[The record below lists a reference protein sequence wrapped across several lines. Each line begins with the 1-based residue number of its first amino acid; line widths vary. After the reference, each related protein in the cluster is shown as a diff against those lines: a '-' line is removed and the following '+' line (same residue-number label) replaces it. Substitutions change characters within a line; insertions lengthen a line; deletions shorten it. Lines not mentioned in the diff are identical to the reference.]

1 MNEEVKVNMA
11 LVFWRG
17 FRQAQ
22 QSHVIR
28 ETWNLTA
35 APERRHV
42 SGTTQSG
49 RTSESGQF
57 CKTAA
62 VCFNKRQKQMIE

>member
-49 RTSESGQF
+49 RTTESGQ
-57 CKTAA
+57 
-62 VCFNKRQKQMIE
+62 